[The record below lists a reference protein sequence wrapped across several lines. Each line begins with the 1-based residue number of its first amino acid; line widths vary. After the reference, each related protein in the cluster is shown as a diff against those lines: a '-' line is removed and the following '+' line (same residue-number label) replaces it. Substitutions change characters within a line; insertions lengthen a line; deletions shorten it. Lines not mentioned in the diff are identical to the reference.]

1 MIDYAP
7 AVVPDGSRSDT
18 PSSNS
23 QNALS
28 FSPYHFNSSN
38 CLASHI
44 LSPCV
49 VCKHKHLN
57 ILTTC
62 LNGFPFTRKV
72 KVSQC
77 CVGFQQ
83 FTKCCSSIVSDFITC
98 LLTKHDYSDPK
109 KQETSTYLTTQAYG
123 IQCCVDFQCIGQC
136 LDSIITNTIIYSST
150 EHTHLI
156 PNHAEDLSTYL
167 TS

>member
-1 MIDYAP
+1 MCVGI
-7 AVVPDGSRSDT
+7 GSRLH
-18 PSSNS
+18 SNRVFPYATTS
-23 QNALS
+23 YIDVTCRPS
-28 FSPYHFNSSN
+28 FSGVTPCHFNSSN
-38 CLASHI
+38 SLASHI

-49 VCKHKHLN
+49 VCKPKHLN

-62 LNGFPFTRKV
+62 LNGFLFTRKV

-77 CVGFQQ
+77 CVGFQH

-109 KQETSTYLTTQAYG
+109 IQETSTYLTTQAYG

-136 LDSIITNTIIYSST
+136 LYSIITDTII
-150 EHTHLI
+150 
-156 PNHAEDLSTYL
+156 
-167 TS
+167 

>member
-28 FSPYHFNSSN
+28 FSPCHFNSSN
-38 CLASHI
+38 SLASHI